1 MRGRWFTY
9 GLSLAMAFFTVYTPG
24 IAQHIVAQDVVQNRE
39 ASESEVDDLKM
50 QLKHMEEAFLV
61 QQKMMKQMETLA
73 LTQQEQIKE
82 IKKHIEHIN
91 EESAPITKVEMKEEV
106 QQEVGNY
113 LASNEAREKL
123 GLGLPGK
130 NEPVNGYYL
139 PDREKASVGF
149 QTRDGKYSLNM
160 GFRFQT
166 RFTYKDKDEDFDEA
180 DITDI
185 DLRRARLCFGGNIY
199 SKELYYNVEIDAD
212 SFEVNLRDY
221 YIWWTPIEAKEALS
235 IKRGYFKVPANRR

>member
-9 GLSLAMAFFTVYTPG
+9 GLSLAMAFCAVCSAG
-24 IAQHIVAQDVVQNRE
+24 KAQNTITQDVVQSKE
-39 ASESEVDDLKM
+39 PFESEAGDLKR
-50 QLKHMEEAFLV
+50 QLNQMEEAFLV

-73 LTQQEQIKE
+73 LSQQEQIKE
-82 IKKHIEHIN
+82 LKIRVESMIEKPVAVAKEKI
-91 EESAPITKVEMKEEV
+91 KEEV
-106 QQEVGNY
+106 KQEMKQEIQQEVGNY
-113 LASNEAREKL
+113 LASDETREKL

-199 SKELYYNVEIDAD
+199 SKELYYNLDGII
-212 SFEVNLRDY
+212 L
-221 YIWWTPIEAKEALS
+221 II
-235 IKRGYFKVPANRR
+235 